1 MSLALGSQFSA
12 VLTERGG
19 LLVSGGTRFQP
30 NSVHPY
36 PVWRP
41 RLLGGDGAVE
51 GDDIRMLVG
60 GIESWRWQGARAFS
74 CWATR
79 RIVAQMPQKG

>member
-1 MSLALGSQFSA
+1 

-19 LLVSGGTRFQP
+19 LLVFGGTRFQP

-41 RLLGGDGAVE
+41 RLLGGNGAVE

-60 GIESWRWQGARAFS
+60 GIESWRWQGARAFP
-74 CWATR
+74 CWATC
-79 RIVAQMPQKG
+79 RIVPRMPQKG